1 MAFRIDDP
9 FFDQP
14 GLDYL
19 RPVTT
24 WTEVS
29 DDLAEVDV
37 ALIVVQYQPRSQG
50 RTIRAEVTRSPA
62 YIRAHYG
69 RMFDPDRIVDM
80 VEGGHKVTVERFVV
94 RGGVLDVIDDTSPNE
109 SDIAEETI

>member
-19 RPVTT
+19 RPATT
-24 WTEVS
+24 WTEIP
-29 DDLAEVDV
+29 DDVAEVDV
-37 ALIVVQYQPRSQG
+37 ALIVVNCRPGGGG
-50 RTIRAEVTRSPA
+50 RVIRAEVTRSPA
-62 YIRAHYG
+62 YIKAAHG

-94 RGGVLDVIDDTSPNE
+94 RGGVLDVIDDNSPTE